1 MKPVNAIIKWYLSKR
16 QSQIDFFIK
25 NPVEVQQKVF
35 QQLITA
41 ASQTE
46 WGKKYDYAS
55 IKNYND
61 YKNRIPVQDYETL
74 KPYIGRMMKGEQN
87 ILWNSE
93 IGWFAKSSG
102 TTNDKSK
109 FIPVSIES
117 LDDCHFKAGKDVM
130 ALYINQ
136 KNDTEI
142 FSGKGLVMG
151 GSHQINPLNEHVK
164 YGDVSAVMLQNM
176 PFLGQYLKTPPLE
189 IALMSD
195 WEEKLEKIIDV
206 TLNEDI
212 THLVGVPT
220 WTLVLINEMLKRTG
234 KQNLLEVW
242 NNLELYIHGGVS
254 FTPYREQFQKL
265 IPSEN
270 MKYMETYNASEGFFG
285 VQNEFDKDDM
295 LLMLDYGIF
304 YEFIAVEDIGDEHP
318 KTISLDEVEVG
329 KNYAIII
336 STNGGLWRYAI
347 GDTVKFTSK
356 YPFKIKISGRTKQ
369 YINVFG
375 EELMVDNTD
384 KALAIACSKTGAVV
398 KDYTVAPVFISA
410 GEKGGH
416 EWIIEFQQ
424 APSNIENFSAELD
437 TALQSLNS
445 DYEAKRFKDIALI
458 TPTIHVV
465 AEQTFYN
472 WMKQRGKLGG
482 QHKVPRLSNSRNY
495 VEEILAMLK

>member
-1 MKPVNAIIKWYLSKR
+1 VKPVNAIIKWYLSKR
-16 QSQIDFFIK
+16 LSQINFFIE
-25 NPVEVQQKVF
+25 NPVEAQQKVF
-35 QQLITA
+35 QQLITTA
-41 ASQTE
+41 AKTE
-46 WGKKYDYAS
+46 WGKKHDYAS
-55 IKNYND
+55 IKSYSD
-61 YKNRIPVQDYETL
+61 YKNRVPVQDYESL
-74 KPYIGRMMKGEQN
+74 KPYIERMMKGEQN
-87 ILWNSE
+87 ILWSSE

-109 FIPVSIES
+109 FIPVSLES

-136 KNDTEI
+136 KNETEI

-176 PFLGQYLKTPPLE
+176 PFLGQYLQAPSVE
-189 IALMSD
+189 IALISD
-195 WEEKLEKIIDV
+195 WEEKLEKIIAS
-206 TLNEDI
+206 TLHENI
-212 THLVGVPT
+212 THMVGVPT

-234 KQNLLEVW
+234 KQHMLEVW

-270 MKYMETYNASEGFFG
+270 MQYMETYNASEGFFG
-285 VQNEFDKDDM
+285 VQNELDKDDM

-304 YEFIAVEDIGDEHP
+304 YEFIAVEDIEDTNP
-318 KTISLDEVEVG
+318 KVLSLDEVEIG

-336 STNGGLWRYAI
+336 STNGGLWRYTI

-369 YINVFG
+369 FINVFG

-384 KALAIACSKTGAVV
+384 KALAIACSKTGAVL

-410 GEKGGH
+410 AEKGGH

-437 TALQSLNS
+437 TALQLLNS
-445 DYEAKRFKDIALI
+445 DYEAKRFKDIALT

-465 AEQTFYN
+465 PEQTFYN

-482 QHKVPRLSNSRNY
+482 QHKVPRLSNSRIY
-495 VEEILAMLK
+495 VEEILTML

>member
-1 MKPVNAIIKWYLSKR
+1 
-16 QSQIDFFIK
+16 
-25 NPVEVQQKVF
+25 
-35 QQLITA
+35 
-41 ASQTE
+41 
-46 WGKKYDYAS
+46 
-55 IKNYND
+55 
-61 YKNRIPVQDYETL
+61 
-74 KPYIGRMMKGEQN
+74 
-87 ILWNSE
+87 
-93 IGWFAKSSG
+93 
-102 TTNDKSK
+102 
-109 FIPVSIES
+109 
-117 LDDCHFKAGKDVM
+117 
-130 ALYINQ
+130 
-136 KNDTEI
+136 
-142 FSGKGLVMG
+142 
-151 GSHQINPLNEHVK
+151 VK

-270 MKYMETYNASEGFFG
+270 MKYMETYNASEGYFG
-285 VQNEFDKDDM
+285 VQKEFDKDDM

-356 YPFKIKISGRTKQ
+356 YPFKIKITGRTKQ

>member
-1 MKPVNAIIKWYLSKR
+1 MKPINAIIKWYLSKR

-25 NPVEVQQKVF
+25 NPIEAQQKVF

-41 ASQTE
+41 ATQTE

-55 IKNYND
+55 IKNHYD
-61 YKNRIPVQDYETL
+61 FKNRIPVQDYESL
-74 KPYIGRMMKGEQN
+74 KPYIERMMNGEQN

-109 FIPVSIES
+109 FIPVSLES
-117 LDDCHFKAGKDVM
+117 LDECHFKAGKDVM

-136 KNDTEI
+136 KNNTEI

-195 WEEKLEKIIDV
+195 WEEKLEKIIAT
-206 TLNEDI
+206 TLHENI

-220 WTLVLINEMLKRTG
+220 WTLVLINEILKRTG

-242 NNLELYIHGGVS
+242 NELELYIHGGVS

-265 IPSEN
+265 IPSVK
-270 MKYMETYNASEGFFG
+270 MQYMETYNASEGFFG

-304 YEFIAVEDIGDEHP
+304 YEFIATENIGDEQP

-329 KNYAIII
+329 KNYAMLI
-336 STNGGLWRYAI
+336 STNGGLWRYTI

-356 YPFKIKISGRTKQ
+356 YPFKIKITGRTKQ
-369 YINVFG
+369 FINVFG

-384 KALAIACSKTGAVV
+384 KALAIACSKTGSIV

-445 DYEAKRFKDIALI
+445 DYEAKRFKDIALT

-465 AEQTFYN
+465 PEQTFYN

-482 QHKVPRLSNSRNY
+482 QHKVPRLSNSRTH
-495 VEEILAMLK
+495 VEEILALL

>member
-16 QSQIDFFIK
+16 LSQINFFIK

-35 QQLITA
+35 QQLITS

-46 WGKKYDYAS
+46 WGKKYHYSS

-61 YKNRIPVQDYETL
+61 FKNRVPVQDYETL
-74 KPYIGRMMKGEQN
+74 KPYIDRMMKGEQN
-87 ILWNSE
+87 VLWNSE

-117 LDDCHFKAGKDVM
+117 LDHCHFKAGKDIM
-130 ALYINQ
+130 TLYSSQFPN
-136 KNDTEI
+136 TEI

-151 GSHQINPLNEHVK
+151 GSHQISPLNEHVK

-176 PFLGQYLKTPPLE
+176 PFIGQYLQTPSVD
-189 IALMSD
+189 IALISD
-195 WEEKLEKIIDV
+195 WEVKLEKIIAS
-206 TLNEDI
+206 TLNEKI
-212 THLVGVPT
+212 THMVGVPT
-220 WTLVLINEMLKRTG
+220 WTLVLINEMLKRTN
-234 KQNLLEVW
+234 KQHLLEVW

-254 FTPYREQFQKL
+254 FTPYCQQFNNL
-265 IPSEN
+265 IPSAK
-270 MKYMETYNASEGFFG
+270 MKYMETYNASEGFFA
-285 VQNEFDKDDM
+285 VQNELGKDDM

-304 YEFIAVEDIGDEHP
+304 YEFIATEDIEDTNP
-318 KTISLDEVEVG
+318 KVLSLDEVEVG
-329 KNYAIII
+329 KNYAMLI
-336 STNGGLWRYAI
+336 STNGGLWRYTI
-347 GDTVKFTSK
+347 GDTIKFTSK
-356 YPFKIKISGRTKQ
+356 YPFKIKITGRTKQ

-384 KALAIACSKTGAVV
+384 KALAIACAKTAAVV
-398 KDYTVAPVFISA
+398 KDYTAAPVFISA

-416 EWIIEFQQ
+416 EWIIEFQL

-445 DYEAKRFKDIALI
+445 DYEAKRFKDIVLT
-458 TPTIHVV
+458 TPIVHVV
-465 AEQTFYN
+465 PEYTFYN
-472 WMKQRGKLGG
+472 WMKQKGKLGG
-482 QHKVPRLSNSRNY
+482 QHKVPRLSNSRTY

>member
-1 MKPVNAIIKWYLSKR
+1 MKPINAIIKWYLSKR

-25 NPVEVQQKVF
+25 NPIETQQKVF
-35 QQLITA
+35 KQLITA
-41 ASQTE
+41 AAKTE
-46 WGKKYDYAS
+46 WGKKYDFAS
-55 IKNYND
+55 IKNHND
-61 YKNRIPVQDYETL
+61 FINRIPVQDYETL
-74 KPYIGRMMKGEQN
+74 KPYIERMMNGEQN
-87 ILWNSE
+87 ILWNTE

-117 LDDCHFKAGKDVM
+117 LDECHFKAGKDVM

-195 WEEKLEKIIDV
+195 WEEKLEKIIDT
-206 TLNEDI
+206 TLHENI

-220 WTLVLINEMLKRTG
+220 WTLVLINEILKRTG
-234 KQNLLEVW
+234 KQHLLEVW

-254 FTPYREQFQKL
+254 FTPYREQFKNL
-265 IPSEN
+265 IPSTK
-270 MKYMETYNASEGFFG
+270 MQYMETYNASEGFFG

-304 YEFIAVEDIGDEHP
+304 YEFIPLENIGDEHP
-318 KTISLDEVEVG
+318 KAISLEDIEIG
-329 KNYAIII
+329 KNYAMLI
-336 STNGGLWRYAI
+336 STNGGLWRYTI

-356 YPFKIKISGRTKQ
+356 YPFKIKITGRTKQ
-369 YINVFG
+369 FINVFG

-384 KALAIACSKTGAVV
+384 KALAIACSKTGAIV

-445 DYEAKRFKDIALI
+445 DYEAKRFKDIALT

-465 AEQTFYN
+465 PEQTFYN

-482 QHKVPRLSNSRNY
+482 QHKVPRLSNNRTY
-495 VEEILAMLK
+495 VEEILAML